1 MEFTAKGWMDIS
13 RCGYG
18 FFSVVRPG
26 VPFLTP
32 FLTGPY
38 ENVTITQ
45 VSRQIYPVWTY
56 SNIILPVPTF
66 LLTDFLRYKPVVIL
80 CCNVHLQHW
89 NSMDVGY
96 YSYICS
102 VVHAEGSIFLG
113 FAVGSLTAQFL
124 ASFGNVSLY
133 WLNVITLI
141 CLSIALLSSCLLP
154 IPRRSLLLNELHPSA
169 LKIDFSSDPGKSS
182 RFTFRSVKKANWR
195 NVVGNFV
202 KLMKD
207 FKECYSSVTVLF
219 LSLWWSVGKCGF
231 YQVSNYV
238 QILWFSKEPPDN
250 FTAYNGAVDAVA
262 TISGKH
268 VLISSKYT
276 LVLGIFSPLSAGAV
290 YLTDIGSSIWVCY
303 VCFVVLKTSY
313 MMLITKN
320 MHVREYIY
328 CYALIFGVNSF
339 LATVLQTILTAIVIN
354 TESVIATYSRTQVG
368 SHFGMIANINSEIEN
383 RDQLFTYK
391 ITTLALFAVPLIL
404 VLFCIYAFYNTQY
417 YNCYTYK

>member
-1 MEFTAKGWMDIS
+1 MGAVITSWVQFWRRAASRGTDALSATARAIVLQRNRTHCEGLEFTAKGWMDIS

-45 VSRQIYPVWTY
+45 VS
-56 SNIILPVPTF
+56 
-66 LLTDFLRYKPVVIL
+66 
-80 CCNVHLQHW
+80 
-89 NSMDVGY
+89 
-96 YSYICS
+96 
-102 VVHAEGSIFLG
+102 
-113 FAVGSLTAQFL
+113 
-124 ASFGNVSLY
+124 
-133 WLNVITLI
+133 
-141 CLSIALLSSCLLP
+141 LLSSCLLP
-154 IPRRSLLLNELHPSA
+154 IPRRSLLLNELHPS
-169 LKIDFSSDPGKSS
+169 
-182 RFTFRSVKKANWR
+182 
-195 NVVGNFV
+195 
-202 KLMKD
+202 D

-268 VLISSKYT
+268 VLITGIVSSWNNWGCFVWGE

-320 MHVREYIY
+320 MH

-354 TESVIATYSRTQVG
+354 TESSYFLEKKTLYIIFFCSYFKCIAIRIS
-368 SHFGMIANINSEIEN
+368 I
-383 RDQLFTYK
+383 
-391 ITTLALFAVPLIL
+391 
-404 VLFCIYAFYNTQY
+404 
-417 YNCYTYK
+417 